1 MRILRYMG
9 KCFFAAWEIFSPPAT
24 SPTTEIV
31 LGLFEI
37 LICLA
42 IFIMLKFFA
51 PWYYAILITI
61 VVLIILCTV
70 IFLLECVIRLILN
83 WKK

>member
-24 SPTTEIV
+24 SPTTEIA

-42 IFIMLKFFA
+42 IFIMLRFFV

-61 VVLIILCTV
+61 GVVIILCIV
-70 IFLLECVIRLILN
+70 VFLIECVICLILKL
-83 WKK
+83 KK